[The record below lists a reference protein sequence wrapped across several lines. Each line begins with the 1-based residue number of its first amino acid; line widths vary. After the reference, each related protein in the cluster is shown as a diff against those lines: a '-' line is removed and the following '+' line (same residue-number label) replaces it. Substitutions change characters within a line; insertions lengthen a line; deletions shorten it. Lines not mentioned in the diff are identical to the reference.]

1 MPRRKQ
7 KKQNVTLLVLDAQT
21 QALMADLRHRFAAL
35 YGPRLVLMMLYGSQ
49 ARGEAELGS
58 DIDVLVVL
66 RGPVSPGE
74 EIVRTGEIVA
84 ELSLR
89 FDKVLSCLFMD
100 EERFT
105 HRNGPLL
112 RNVRKEGVMV

>member
-1 MPRRKQ
+1 MPRRKRKSQ
-7 KKQNVTLLVLDAQT
+7 KVILWVDAQT
-21 QALMADLRHRFAAL
+21 QALVAELRHRLEAL

-58 DIDVLVVL
+58 DIDVLIVL

-84 ELSLR
+84 DLSLR
-89 FDKVLSCLFMD
+89 FNKVLSCLFMD

>member
-1 MPRRKQ
+1 
-7 KKQNVTLLVLDAQT
+7 
-21 QALMADLRHRFAAL
+21 
-35 YGPRLVLMMLYGSQ
+35 
-49 ARGEAELGS
+49 
-58 DIDVLVVL
+58 
-66 RGPVSPGE
+66 VSPGE

-84 ELSLR
+84 DLSLR

>member
-1 MPRRKQ
+1 MPRRKLKSQ
-7 KKQNVTLLVLDAQT
+7 KVMLWVDSQT
-21 QALMADLRHRFAAL
+21 QALVADLRHRFAAL

-58 DIDVLVVL
+58 DIDILVVL
-66 RGPVSPGE
+66 KGPVSPGE

-84 ELSLR
+84 DLSLK
-89 FDKVLSCLFMD
+89 FNKVVSCLFMD
-100 EERFT
+100 EDRFT